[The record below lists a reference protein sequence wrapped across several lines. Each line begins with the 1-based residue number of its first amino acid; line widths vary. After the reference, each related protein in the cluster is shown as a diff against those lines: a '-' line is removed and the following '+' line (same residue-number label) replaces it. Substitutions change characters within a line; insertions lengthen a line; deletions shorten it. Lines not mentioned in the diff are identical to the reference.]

1 MSEKKYIDVT
11 NYQDCKIVLHN
22 EDEGIRIKDIP
33 AADVQEVI
41 RCKDCV
47 YWKDRHIVQNDGV
60 QRQYKTNEGYV
71 PLSVGFNV
79 GSTCG
84 LEDENKRAFRNEN
97 DFCSRGVKRP
107 TSYEKWWGIVD
118 GFYPSDYDA
127 EMFETEGEK

>member
-1 MSEKKYIDVT
+1 MSEKKYIDA
-11 NYQDCKIVLHN
+11 N
-22 EDEGIRIKDIP
+22 ELTEGRVSNDPVVIAVKCAP
-33 AADVQEVI
+33 AADVQEAI

-84 LEDENKRAFRNEN
+84 LEDEDKRVFRNEN

-118 GFYPSDYDA
+118 GFYPFDYDA
-127 EMFETEGEK
+127 ERKGDEK